1 MLVLILISQLWAAEC
16 NHGSNRFNC
25 VKFVKNYDGDTLTV
39 DIPGVHPFFGQ
50 NLKVRVR
57 GIDTP
62 EVKGKNA
69 CEKDHARMARRL
81 VEAEL
86 KHAKRIDLQ
95 VNYKDK
101 FDKYGRMLVNV
112 LYEGKNLADVLL
124 QNRLAVRYEG
134 KTKKQIDWCR
144 LKQKGLP

>member
-1 MLVLILISQLWAAEC
+1 MLVWLLIAKLWAAEC
-16 NHGSNRFNC
+16 PHGSDRFNC
-25 VKFVKNYDGDTLTV
+25 VKFIKNYDGDTLTV

-62 EVKGKNA
+62 EVKGKNT
-69 CEKDHARMARRL
+69 CEKDQARSARRL

-86 KHAKRIDLQ
+86 KHAKRIDLKISYQ
-95 VNYKDK
+95 DK
-101 FDKYGRMLVNV
+101 LDKYGRLLAEVV
-112 LYEGKNLADVLL
+112 YDGKNLAQVLL

-134 KTKKQIDWCR
+134 KKKQAIDWCR
-144 LKQKGLP
+144 LKDKGQK